1 MDRKR
6 RLVNIKEAAL
16 YIGLKVSTLYGWVS
30 EKKIPYVKIGD
41 RVLFDIADLDAFI
54 EKSKV
59 KPVKEVYGY

>member
-1 MDRKR
+1 MERKR
-6 RLVNIKEAAL
+6 RLVNIKEAAT

-30 EKKIPYVKIGD
+30 EKKIPHVKIGD